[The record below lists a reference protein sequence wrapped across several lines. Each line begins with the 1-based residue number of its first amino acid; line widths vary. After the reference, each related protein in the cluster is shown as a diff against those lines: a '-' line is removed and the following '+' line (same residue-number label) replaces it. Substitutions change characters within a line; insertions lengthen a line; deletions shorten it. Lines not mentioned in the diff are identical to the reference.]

1 MKFQEGKVKIK
12 LSSDI
17 QVLQSLL
24 GIPPATACIW
34 TGINTGKNRFWHYCC
49 GRKAQILYIMETFSI
64 CPSSGFL
71 YTATAMNP
79 MKGYRMF

>member
-34 TGINTGKNRFWHYCC
+34 TGINTGKKILALLLWQESTNTVYYGDLLNLSVLRVPPHSYCN
-49 GRKAQILYIMETFSI
+49 ESD
-64 CPSSGFL
+64 
-71 YTATAMNP
+71 
-79 MKGYRMF
+79 